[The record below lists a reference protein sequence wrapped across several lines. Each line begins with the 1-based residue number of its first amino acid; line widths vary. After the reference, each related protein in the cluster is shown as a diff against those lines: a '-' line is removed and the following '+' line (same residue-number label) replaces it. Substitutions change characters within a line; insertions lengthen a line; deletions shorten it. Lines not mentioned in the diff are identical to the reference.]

1 MALTVSM
8 VLGVHRGESVDES
21 YRSLNGNKDREKPG
35 LEHRGES
42 GGKIKQNGTGNL
54 GKRVGGKHALRIA
67 DSPIIQTSQS
77 IDSGF
82 IIKLHNISHKELRPG
97 TNPCWMLL
105 TVSLKVGM
113 VA

>member
-1 MALTVSM
+1 M

-54 GKRVGGKHALRIA
+54 GNRVGGGSMHSELHLKALTL
-67 DSPIIQTSQS
+67 DS
-77 IDSGF
+77 
-82 IIKLHNISHKELRPG
+82 
-97 TNPCWMLL
+97 
-105 TVSLKVGM
+105 
-113 VA
+113 